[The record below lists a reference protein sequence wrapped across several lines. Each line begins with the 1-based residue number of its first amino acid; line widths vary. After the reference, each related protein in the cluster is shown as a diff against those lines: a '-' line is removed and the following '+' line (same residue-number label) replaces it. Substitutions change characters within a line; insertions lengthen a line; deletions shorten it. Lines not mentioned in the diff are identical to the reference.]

1 MLSFSKTA
9 GEADADCFDDDDDGD
24 MSVSQVP
31 HVSRVDYIEKGKSAF
46 VLFSGV
52 DQALHTKKKKKR
64 KEKKMAEKLRKGAVR
79 SYLISR
85 CTRLASDL
93 LTTTRL

>member
-1 MLSFSKTA
+1 MSISTPVIAGVLSFSKTA

-52 DQALHTKKKKKR
+52 DQALHTKKKKK
-64 KEKKMAEKLRKGAVR
+64 EKKRKR
-79 SYLISR
+79 NDFP
-85 CTRLASDL
+85 SDES
-93 LTTTRL
+93 